1 MRLEENTLKSIRD
14 ITRITYANPISEDD
28 AISIIEEL
36 VSEIEHKE
44 EELSSLQNDIENN
57 YELKNVDLYE
67 EYGVS
72 EKDFI

>member
-1 MRLEENTLKSIRD
+1 MRLEEKTLKSISD
-14 ITRITYANPISEDD
+14 ITKTIYTNPISEDD

-44 EELSSLQNDIENN
+44 EEISGLQNDIENN
-57 YELKNVDLYE
+57 YEEKNFDPYE

-72 EKDFI
+72 RKDFY